1 MGQVS
6 RIGDSSNNP
15 RYQSNQT
22 RVQGSNFSSARG
34 SRYGRGRW
42 GGRIGPGSS
51 SQKERIR
58 TRQLESKLRYGT
70 ESLSQLLY
78 EDRPL
83 LKPISFVRSKL
94 TPTLFLKEE
103 EIFKPVAEEAGRCT
117 VPLHFILLIFSLPSG
132 EQDTSH
138 VPTAERV
145 FRIFHGDGV
154 INSSPSPSDVEE
166 LLEIDFTDLGRI
178 MNEVEGLEAAA
189 VPSKKTTCMS
199 AKNSEDEVGIA
210 TVAERF
216 KGFCIDTKPPP
227 LRPSHL
233 PTDTNS
239 GEYPVTRVALGEEM
253 DEDDEIIVYDAPLP
267 RNGKLATCLIQSS
280 STATASLPPSADSGP
295 ISIHR
300 ATDCAPYIAISP
312 PEPVLQCNPAPSPT
326 PSPPLN
332 FGNASSSVLSR
343 SPKPATYA
351 RGPRHISSRSMNRY
365 ATFGSF
371 GAIRAEIA
379 LRKVDP
385 RVDEQRRG
393 DSDVD
398 WGGSTSE
405 ESADD
410 EGMLVDQD
418 IDTHAM
424 EAFVKG
430 MSTSGMEHAGVD
442 DLEDEERIHAERDE
456 KSDAES
462 RVESDDS
469 ASDTELELAGDV
481 RDILISLDE
490 SESELALGN
499 ALVDE
504 DESTSDEEETPKR
517 SFQARLESLRK
528 RTKGRPIQDIL
539 EDELG
544 QDLEDDEEDSI
555 VAKIHVTQSF
565 GALRTT
571 ETIAPRISSMTMTRY
586 SGRKI
591 ASREIASSK
600 PFIKVIL
607 ISR

>member
-1 MGQVS
+1 M
-6 RIGDSSNNP
+6 
-15 RYQSNQT
+15 
-22 RVQGSNFSSARG
+22 
-34 SRYGRGRW
+34 
-42 GGRIGPGSS
+42 
-51 SQKERIR
+51 
-58 TRQLESKLRYGT
+58 
-70 ESLSQLLY
+70 
-78 EDRPL
+78 
-83 LKPISFVRSKL
+83 
-94 TPTLFLKEE
+94 
-103 EIFKPVAEEAGRCT
+103 
-117 VPLHFILLIFSLPSG
+117 PSG
-132 EQDTSH
+132 EQEARH

-154 INSSPSPSDVEE
+154 INSSQSPSDVEE

-189 VPSKKTTCMS
+189 VSSKKTTGMS
-199 AKNSEDEVGIA
+199 AENAEDQVGIA

-216 KGFCIDTKPPP
+216 KGFCIDIKSPP
-227 LRPSHL
+227 LRPLHL
-233 PTDTNS
+233 PIDTNS
-239 GEYPVTRVALGEEM
+239 GEHPVTRAALGEDM

-267 RNGKLATCLIQSS
+267 RNGKLATCQIQSS
-280 STATASLPPSADSGP
+280 STAGATASLPPSADSGP

-300 ATDCAPYIAISP
+300 GTQSPPYVAISP
-312 PEPVLQCNPAPSPT
+312 PGPVLHCNPAPSPT

-332 FGNASSSVLSR
+332 FGDASSSVLSR
-343 SPKPATYA
+343 APKPASYA
-351 RGPRHISSRSMNRY
+351 RGPRHISSSRMNRY

-430 MSTSGMEHAGVD
+430 MSTSGMAHAGVD
-442 DLEDEERIHAERDE
+442 DLEDEERIRAEHDE
-456 KSDAES
+456 MSDAES

-481 RDILISLDE
+481 RDILISVDE

-517 SFQARLESLRK
+517 SFQARLERLRK

-539 EDELG
+539 EDELD
-544 QDLEDDEEDSI
+544 QDLEADEEDGI
-555 VAKIHVTQSF
+555 IAKIHVTQSF

-571 ETIAPRISSMTMTRY
+571 KTIAPRISSMTMTRY

-600 PFIKVIL
+600 PFIKVTL